1 MATAVK
7 LGQPIA
13 RKPAAVALVAGC
25 VLAVAIGRV
34 SPLIVMPAAV
44 IVGVLFSWR
53 RML

>member
-13 RKPAAVALVAGC
+13 RKPAAVALAVAC

-34 SPLIVMPAAV
+34 SPLIVMPVAV
-44 IVGVLFSWR
+44 VVSVVFSWR